1 MAQRTV
7 DTDVFDA
14 EVLAELIVAMAEVEQ
29 FKKGKLDLPVLSVKP
44 GVPFD
49 EETKAQ
55 IAALFEQS
63 KQMKR

>member
-7 DTDVFDA
+7 DTDIVDA
-14 EVLAELIVAMAEVEQ
+14 EVLAELVVAMSEVEQ
-29 FKKGKLDLPVLSVKP
+29 FKKGKLDLPVLTVKP

-63 KQMKR
+63 KRMKR